1 MNTKHIRIGLV
12 GNPNTG
18 KTTIFNALTG
28 AHQKTGNY
36 AGVTVEKKEGYIRHN
51 GIDYTIVD
59 LPGIYSLTAYSADE
73 VVTRDFVLH
82 DKPDIII
89 DVLDSTS
96 IERNLYL
103 CLQFQELGLP
113 VIGALNITDQAETLG
128 IRIDDVKLGML
139 LDIPMVRTVGIR
151 GEGVTGL
158 LDAAERTIAESAKPR
173 RTVSY
178 GAELDAEINA
188 LTKVITE
195 YTELSHKVH
204 PRWLA
209 IKLLEKDSQAHAR
222 LMMYPGYAAIEK
234 AAREGT
240 QRIARHFG
248 IDAEIVVSEQRYA
261 YIHGAVAESV
271 RRVKHD
277 SISMTERVDAVLLN
291 RFLGLP
297 LFLLILWSIFQITF
311 GLGHYPVNWLNAGF
325 SWLSATITSHM
336 PDTLLRSML
345 VDGIIGGLSGVLS
358 FVPLIALLF
367 ACISFLEDT
376 GYMAR
381 AAFIMDRFLHIFG
394 LHGQSFLPMMVG
406 FGCSV
411 PAIMASRTLK
421 NERDRIIT
429 ILVTPFMS
437 CGAKLPV
444 YALLAGTF
452 FSQRAGNMVLLMY
465 CTGIALALL
474 SSLLFRKTILRGDMS
489 PFVMELPP
497 YRMPTLAGL
506 WWHVRDKTQQYIR
519 KAGTVLLAASIL
531 IWVLVTFPRPTPAD
545 IAAHTNQTAIQST
558 DYKRITLEHSIAGRL
573 GKVVEPLVKPMGF
586 DWKIAISAIT
596 GFAAK
601 EAVVSTLGVL
611 YTTGSNTAQSLSQEL
626 RADRTFNPLV
636 AFVLMLFTLIAP
648 PCIAALSTLRAE
660 AGNKWLGF
668 SFVYSIC
675 MAWLLCTAVYQTGRM
690 LGIGA

>member
-1 MNTKHIRIGLV
+1 MSNKIIRIGLV

-36 AGVTVEKKEGYIRHN
+36 AGVTVEKKEGYCEHN
-51 GIDYTIVD
+51 GIEYTIVD

-103 CLQFQELGLP
+103 CLQFQELGIP
-113 VIGALNITDQAETLG
+113 VIGALNITDQAEEMG
-128 IRIDDVKLGML
+128 IRINDVTLSQL
-139 LDIPMVRTVGIR
+139 LDIPMVRTVGTR
-151 GEGVTGL
+151 GEGITGL
-158 LDAAERTIAESAKPR
+158 LDATERMLALTGKPR
-173 RTVSY
+173 RPVSY

-188 LTKVITE
+188 LTKVIEADAEISAT
-195 YTELSHKVH
+195 VH

-209 IKLLEKDSQAHAR
+209 IKLLEKDARAHKR
-222 LMMYPGYAAIEK
+222 MSIYNGYGAIEK

-240 QRIARHFG
+240 QRIQRHFG
-248 IDAEIVVSEQRYA
+248 IDSEIVVSEQRYA
-261 YIHGAVAESV
+261 YIHGAVAEAV
-271 RRVKHD
+271 LRIKHD
-277 SISMTERVDAVLLN
+277 SISMTERVDSILLN
-291 RFLGLP
+291 RYLGLP
-297 LFLLILWSIFQITF
+297 LLLLILWSIFQITF
-311 GLGHYPVNWLNAGF
+311 TVGHYPVVWLSAGF
-325 SWLSATITSHM
+325 SWLGSTLFTIM
-336 PDTLLRSML
+336 PDTLLRSLL
-345 VDGIIGGLSGVLS
+345 VDGVIGGLSGVLS
-358 FVPLIALLF
+358 FVPLIAILF
-367 ACISFLEDT
+367 LCISFLEDT

-411 PAIMASRTLK
+411 PAVMASRTLK

-452 FSQRAGNMVLLMY
+452 FAQRAGNMVLLIY
-465 CTGIALALL
+465 VTGAVLALL
-474 SSLLFRKTILRGDMS
+474 SAWVFRRTVLRGDAS

-497 YRMPTLAGL
+497 YRMPTAAGIA
-506 WWHVRDKTQQYIR
+506 WHVRDKIEQYIR

-531 IWVLVTFPRPTPAD
+531 IWVLVTFPRPSPAD
-545 IAAHTNQTAIQST
+545 VVAYSQQTSVQQV
-558 DYKRITLEHSIAGRL
+558 DNHRLTLEHSFAGRA
-573 GKVVEPLVKPMGF
+573 GRIIEPLVKPMGF

-611 YTTGSNTAQSLSQEL
+611 YTTGSNNTQSLSQSL
-626 RADRTFNPLV
+626 KSDKTFNPLI

-648 PCIAALSTLRAE
+648 PCIAALSTIRAE
-660 AGNKWLGF
+660 AGNKWLCF
-668 SFVYSIC
+668 SFAYSVSV
-675 MAWLLCTAVYQTGRM
+675 AWLLCTAVYQTGRL
-690 LGIGA
+690 LGIGV

>member
-1 MNTKHIRIGLV
+1 MAAKHIRIGLV

-18 KTTIFNALTG
+18 KTTLFNALTG
-28 AHQKTGNY
+28 EHQKTGNY
-36 AGVTVEKKEGYIRHN
+36 AGVTVEKKEGQCEHN
-51 GIDYTIVD
+51 GIEYTIVD

-113 VIGALNITDQAETLG
+113 VLGALNITDQAEAMG
-128 IRIDDVKLGML
+128 IRINDKKLGEL
-139 LDIPMVRTVGIR
+139 LDIPMVRTIGTR
-151 GEGVTGL
+151 GEGIAQL
-158 LDAAERTIAESAKPR
+158 LDAAAKAVAESGKPR

-178 GAELDAEINA
+178 GAELDAEILA
-188 LTKVITE
+188 LTRVISVDA
-195 YTELSHKVH
+195 ELSSKVN

-209 IKLLEKDSQAHAR
+209 IKLLEKDTQAYTR
-222 LMMYPGYAAIEK
+222 LIAYAGCAAIEK
-234 AAREGT
+234 AAQEGT
-240 QRIARHFG
+240 KRIARHFG

-271 RRVKHD
+271 QRIRRNN
-277 SISMTERVDAVLLN
+277 ISMTERVDAVLLN
-291 RFLGLP
+291 RYLGLP
-297 LFLLILWSIFQITF
+297 LFLLILWGIFQITF
-311 GLGHYPVNWLNAGF
+311 GIGHYPAAWLSAGF
-325 SWLSATITSHM
+325 SWLSVALSTHM
-336 PDTLLRSML
+336 PASLLRSLL
-345 VDGIIGGLSGVLS
+345 VDGVIGGLSGVLS

-367 ACISFLEDT
+367 MCISFLEDT

-452 FSQRAGNMVLLMY
+452 FPRRAGNMVLLMY
-465 CTGIALALL
+465 CIGVGLALL
-474 SSLLFRKTILRGDMS
+474 SSWVFRRTVLRGDAS

-497 YRMPTLAGL
+497 YRMPTPAGL
-506 WWHVRDKTQQYIR
+506 LWHVRDKTQQYIR
-519 KAGTVLLAASIL
+519 KAGTVLLAASII
-531 IWVLVTFPRPTPAD
+531 IWVLVTFPRPAPAD
-545 IAAHTNQTAIQST
+545 ITAHGQTTMQAA

-573 GKVVEPLVKPMGF
+573 GKVVEPLVKPLGF

-601 EAVVSTLGVL
+601 EAVVSTLGVV
-611 YTTGSNTAQSLSQEL
+611 YTTGSNPDRSLSQAL
-626 RADRTFNPLV
+626 KADKTFNPLV

-660 AGNKWLGF
+660 AGNAWLGF
-668 SFVYSIC
+668 SIAYSTGV
-675 MAWLLCTAVYQTGRM
+675 AWLLCAAAYQFGRL
-690 LGIGA
+690 LGLGA